1 MALNPVK
8 ISRYLR
14 LKHHLK
20 MDVEQC
26 DLLVKSYTTGSK
38 ELQSQISMIFMV
50 LFELSIETI
59 NELAKDSLT
68 SVNTVDTTI
77 KELSGKINTL
87 AKEIT
92 ELRLQNE
99 ELKENYWKLN
109 QSVIQ
114 YKV

>member
-1 MALNPVK
+1 MTLNPVK
-8 ISRYLR
+8 ISSYLK
-14 LKHHLK
+14 LKHNLK
-20 MDVEQC
+20 IDVEQC
-26 DLLVKSYTTGSK
+26 ELLVKAYTTGPK
-38 ELQSQISMIFMV
+38 ELQGQISMIFMV

-59 NELAKDSLT
+59 NELAKDSST

-87 AKEIT
+87 VNEIT

-109 QSVIQ
+109 QSIM
-114 YKV
+114 KSK